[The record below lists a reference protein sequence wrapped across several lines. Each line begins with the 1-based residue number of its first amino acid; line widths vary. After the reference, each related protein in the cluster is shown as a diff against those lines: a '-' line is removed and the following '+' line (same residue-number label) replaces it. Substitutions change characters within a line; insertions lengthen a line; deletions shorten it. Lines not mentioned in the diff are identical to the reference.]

1 MFTPFSKVS
10 NPYLVNFHQTAKP
23 QSNEPGWPGYGLVF
37 GQNGS
42 FPFHYDQA
50 FDYYTGYRWD
60 YDDLG
65 QGMRLPLTQ
74 EIVNSLDALYLTSHP
89 HFFSALHLECPSR
102 LTEVRFKLPTFL
114 QVEIINGIVEESW
127 NKNPS
132 EPAKYNLTQVGQ
144 QLVNSGYNAFYMNHQ
159 SSGSPELLLID
170 PKIHILG
177 CNWYDF
183 KQGELKKALFGLT
196 IDQKITQFNP

>member
-1 MFTPFSKVS
+1 MTIEIHPLKGDIAVKINSIPNSFYH
-10 NPYLVNFHQTAKP
+10 NR
-23 QSNEPGWPGYGLVF
+23 NESY
-37 GQNGS
+37 
-42 FPFHYDQA
+42 FPFYYDQA

-60 YDDLG
+60 HDDLG

-74 EIVNSLDALYLTSHP
+74 EIVNSLDALFLTSHP
-89 HFFSALHLECPSR
+89 YFYSSLHLECPSR

-144 QLVNSGYNAFYMNHQ
+144 QLVNSGYNAFYMNQ
-159 SSGSPELLLID
+159 ISGSPELLLID

-183 KQGELKKALFGLT
+183 KQGELKKNLFNLT
-196 IDQKITQFNP
+196 RDRYRTDIKLLIKSLFQK